1 MKLADADLVRGQ
13 TPGLSALVTQI
24 HTHALRWGAHLLWAC
39 QRLPSFPVGVYV
51 CCWWGRGGSR
61 WEYWWIM
68 LQVMRWVMMGTETQA
83 ASNLFICA
91 LLSYN
96 FLNYLSHSWGDKT
109 SHSGLGVKAETHECI
124 HTLWCLR
131 CSQISLSKTISI
143 QTAERQCP
151 GRSWGNGESSIYH
164 YFSFRLAHSV
174 HVLLFTSGSV
184 LVYASY
190 NSVTQSADI
199 TLHIKICTCSCFF
212 WLTLRLKCHDRDW
225 TE

>member
-1 MKLADADLVRGQ
+1 MSWIYGPYFIIFITLITLQLTSADFDNSAWYSCLGVCFAVCVCKSEFDFQSICWVRTWQGAQVVYCLYPHTYTHSYTLMKLTDADLVRGQ

-124 HTLWCLR
+124 HTLWSLR
-131 CSQISLSKTISI
+131 CSQISLT
-143 QTAERQCP
+143 
-151 GRSWGNGESSIYH
+151 
-164 YFSFRLAHSV
+164 
-174 HVLLFTSGSV
+174 
-184 LVYASY
+184 
-190 NSVTQSADI
+190 
-199 TLHIKICTCSCFF
+199 
-212 WLTLRLKCHDRDW
+212 
-225 TE
+225 